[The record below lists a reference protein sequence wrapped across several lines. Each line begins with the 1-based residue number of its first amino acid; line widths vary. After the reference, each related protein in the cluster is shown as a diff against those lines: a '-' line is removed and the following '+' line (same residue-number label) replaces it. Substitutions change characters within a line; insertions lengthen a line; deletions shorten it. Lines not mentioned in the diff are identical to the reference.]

1 LHRVNVVVGTD
12 INETFEIIGFDKL
25 KNEYTMQYYD
35 NKGNSG
41 FMVATCIDEV
51 WTFLGE
57 NLKFTGG
64 YKMNDKEFSGVWE
77 QSSDGKNWLH
87 FMDIK
92 LTKAD

>member
-1 LHRVNVVVGTD
+1 
-12 INETFEIIGFDKL
+12 
-25 KNEYTMQYYD
+25 
-35 NKGNSG
+35 
-41 FMVATCIDEV
+41 MVATCIDEV

-64 YKMNDKEFSGVWE
+64 FKRDDKEFSGVWE